1 MTSIEAYKRFLLKIN
16 KNDTNTNI
24 KVNKGEFVLIFN
36 EQARIWLA
44 DQIKKYSDT
53 YEKNDVSSLLSYDN
67 ELEKVRDNESYSEFK
82 LPNDYFDYES
92 SYSIA
97 SRKDC
102 KDRKLY
108 NWDFKGKN
116 RNVLERDEN
125 ENPSFDYEETLINPS
140 EDKLLVFKTDFEISK
155 QYLTYFKE
163 PNNID
168 IEGYIK
174 FDGSRSTNIDSDLAD
189 YYVNQIINLCA
200 VEVDANYGNVEKFQ
214 LDKTKI

>member
-36 EQARIWLA
+36 EQSRIWLA
-44 DQIKKYSDT
+44 DQIKRFSDT
-53 YEKNDVSSLLSYDN
+53 YEKNDVSSLLAYDKK
-67 ELEKVRDNESYSEFK
+67 LVRIKDNKEFSEFEF
-82 LPNDYFDYES
+82 PEDYFDYES
-92 SYSIA
+92 SFSIA
-97 SRKDC
+97 SRGKC
-102 KDRKLY
+102 KGRKLY

-116 RNVLERDEN
+116 RNVIDQDQN
-125 ENPSFDYEETLINPS
+125 NNPSFDYEETIINPS
-140 EDKLLVFKTDFEISK
+140 ENKLLVFKTDFEISE

-163 PNNID
+163 PANID
-168 IEGYIK
+168 IKGYIK
-174 FDGSRSTNIDSDLAD
+174 FDGSQSTDVDSDLGD

-200 VEVDANYGNVEKFQ
+200 VEVDVNYGNVEKFQ